1 MTNGVGPMRYVKNHM
16 NYSLWSGKR
25 TYKQP
30 DDYDRYGNLV
40 ATGEELEEDGM
51 LAFAT
56 ANQQVLVTNWNAG
69 QQEPSGSD
77 MAKMGQ
83 TCNDFAPFLFKHKI
97 PESVQ

>member
-1 MTNGVGPMRYVKNHM
+1 MRYVKNHM

-40 ATGEELEEDGM
+40 ATGEELEEDGI